1 MRNAIVVV
9 LALVL
14 SGCATTGPQWA
25 AYGADVLQCAAPAV
39 EDVITRGVGDLVARA
54 NGQPGGDWKALG
66 IGLVATYGPALAI
79 CLVEQAVARFVRPVA
94 GLPDSLAPA
103 GEAAA
108 WLASHRAAWL
118 P

>member
-1 MRNAIVVV
+1 MRNA
-9 LALVL
+9 LVMVIAVAL

-25 AYGADVLQCAAPAV
+25 AYGSDALQCAAPAA

-66 IGLVATYGPALAI
+66 VGLVATYSPALAI
-79 CLVEQAVARFVRPVA
+79 CLVERAVARFVGAIGAPA
-94 GLPDSLAPA
+94 ALSPA

-108 WLASHRAAWL
+108 WLSAHRGEWL